1 MNNKRRIKVTIDG
14 RDYTIIGS
22 QPAHHIE
29 AVVEIVNNQLS
40 QLAKLDPRLS
50 SEDRALLMAVNAVS
64 DQLLKEEKIMKL
76 EMAFEQAK
84 YMTSSQAG
92 MGLQKESSSKM
103 KEPQV
108 PFNRS
113 NSKHKR

>member
-40 QLAKLDPRLS
+40 QLSKLDPRLT

-84 YMTSSQAG
+84 YMTSSQAEI
-92 MGLQKESSSKM
+92 GLQVNQVDKKA
-103 KEPQV
+103 EPKI
-108 PFNRS
+108 PFNRPS
-113 NSKHKR
+113 SKYKR